1 MILKL
6 TLEQGFSAGALCNAR
21 GCYEPIIKDEEARS
35 QMGDIFFSHIKSNK
49 QQTNKKKIFTISTS
63 VSCFSVRLL
72 RQIKT

>member
-49 QQTNKKKIFTISTS
+49 QTKKIFTISTS
-63 VSCFSVRLL
+63 VSCFSVRLPH
-72 RQIKT
+72 QIKT